1 MSKQAVSTFIA
12 ALLMVACLC
21 FAPHAQAQAVN
32 LTLASFFPAT
42 HFVNTKMVKQWVDE
56 IKEATNGEVKITTYP
71 AQTLLTAKETYDG
84 VVSGTADIGIVSF
97 AYTRGRFPVME
108 AFEIPGVY
116 FGSCTA
122 TGMVAT
128 EGVKHFNPKELSDTK
143 LMFIYAPGP
152 GSLYTKKEVK
162 SLSDLSGMRIR
173 ATGLTAKSIK
183 ALGATPVAMGMPD
196 VYEALSK
203 GVIDGNIAPPEVLK
217 GFKQAEITRYITILP
232 PVYNALH
239 CLAMNKKKWE
249 SLSPKVRQ
257 AIEKINAE
265 FVLKA
270 GQMWDG
276 QMKENGI
283 DYGINDYKMK
293 INRLSDADYDKAG
306 SLMQPILDDYVARMN
321 KKGLPGKDIL
331 DFVKQ
336 KAAIYSKQYP
346 ARY

>member
-1 MSKQAVSTFIA
+1 MGKKTVSTVIL
-12 ALLMVACLC
+12 ALLIFSCLC
-21 FAPHAQAQAVN
+21 FASNAQAKPVD

-42 HFVNTKMVKQWVDE
+42 HFVNTKMVKQWVDA
-56 IKEATNGEVKITTYP
+56 IKDATNDEVKITVYP

-122 TGMVAT
+122 TGLVAT
-128 EGVKHFNPKELSDTK
+128 EGVQHFKPKELSDTK

-162 SLSDLSGMRIR
+162 SLSDLAGMRIR

-196 VYEALSK
+196 VYESLSK

-217 GFKQAEITRYITILP
+217 GFKQAEITKYITILP

-239 CLAMNKKKWE
+239 CLTMNKKKWD
-249 SLSPKVRQ
+249 SLSPKAQ
-257 AIEKINAE
+257 EAIEKINAE

-283 DYGINDYKMK
+283 DYGVQNYGMK
-293 INRLSDADYDKAG
+293 INRLSDADYDKAK
-306 SLMQPILDDYVARMN
+306 SLMQPILDDYVERMN

-331 DFVKQ
+331 DFVKA
-336 KAAIYSKQYP
+336 KAAIYSKKYP